1 VTSRNQ
7 VMAVVLI
14 LGLVGLADFLTR
26 IYVPRSDTERGLAF
40 DAPPPPGETRSL
52 AEARQRLQSWLPD
65 DGTAA
70 AAAASNAIEGTK
82 GANDNG
88 ELPDRGTLAGR
99 LYVLRGIFET
109 DGGRLFAALEVMPE
123 AGGVTQQHKVMAGD
137 NIGGIRVDRIA
148 GRRIRLSGEGE
159 VIELSLFLDAGIET
173 VAVDENE

>member
-1 VTSRNQ
+1 MTSRNQ

-14 LGLVGLADFLTR
+14 LGLVGLVDFLTR
-26 IYVPRSDTERGLAF
+26 IYVPRSGTERDLAF

-52 AEARQRLQSWLPD
+52 AAARQRLQSWLPD
-65 DGTAA
+65 DSTAE
-70 AAAASNAIEGTK
+70 AASNASDGAN
-82 GANDNG
+82 GANDDG
-88 ELPDRGTLAGR
+88 ELPDRGRLAGR

-109 DGGRLFAALEVMPE
+109 DGGRLFAVLEVMPK
-123 AGGVTQQHKVMAGD
+123 AGGAVQQHKVLAGD